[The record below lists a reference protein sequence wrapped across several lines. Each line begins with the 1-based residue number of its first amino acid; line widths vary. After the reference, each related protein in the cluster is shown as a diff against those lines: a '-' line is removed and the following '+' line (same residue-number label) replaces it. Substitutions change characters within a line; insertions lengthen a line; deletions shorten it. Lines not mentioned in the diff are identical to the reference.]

1 MFRIKP
7 FINVKHFGF
16 NLKFFHGTERKRSGD
31 GDVIYERSNEEHW
44 NLRDVIFVEDV
55 RNVPV
60 GKVLKVT
67 CFLLLLLIDK
77 TQGRCEKGARNMRES
92 CVKVAW
98 KVRERCE
105 KGARKVQKSGKARS
119 PMYRCIA
126 DTECNI

>member
-1 MFRIKP
+1 MM
-7 FINVKHFGF
+7 NFGF
-16 NLKFFHGTERKRSGD
+16 NLEFFHGTERKRSGD

-77 TQGRCEKGARNMRES
+77 TQGRCEKGARKMREM
-92 CVKVAW
+92 CKNYVG
-98 KVRERCE
+98 KVRERCV
-105 KGARKVQKSGKARS
+105 KVA
-119 PMYRCIA
+119 
-126 DTECNI
+126 